1 MDLSKLQDPFPA
13 QDIEWRVGQ
22 SGKNS
27 KGIFCMVLAYITA
40 RAIQSRLDKEC
51 GPAGWKLEE
60 PRILDI
66 SGNPAFACGI
76 SIYCQ
81 VRTAEEW
88 ITKWDVSLATAANN
102 IDAAKSGWS
111 GAMKRA
117 GAQWGIGRYLY
128 YLDATF
134 AKVQEEKAK
143 GWNWAKLPEKHGG
156 GSYYWQPPRLPEWA
170 LPKDNEVSKETVAEL
185 AIAWREKFAA
195 DIAASEQRE
204 GFVRFVHSVAG
215 EFPVADHACWTLE
228 AIAKC
233 RTRIESTVDPS
244 GPDADIPFG
253 AGHTPS

>member
-22 SGKNS
+22 SGKNP

-40 RAIQSRLDKEC
+40 RAIQNRLDEVC
-51 GPAGWKLEE
+51 GPGNWQLEK
-60 PRILDI
+60 PVVLPLKTVAL
-66 SGNPAFACGI
+66 GCGI
-76 SIYCQ
+76 SILIEDQ
-81 VRTAEEW
+81 WV
-88 ITKWDVSLATAANN
+88 TKWDVAEATAAAN
-102 IDAAKSGWS
+102 IDAAKTGWS

-117 GAQWGIGRYLY
+117 GAQWGIARYLY
-128 YLDATF
+128 YLDAAF
-134 AKVQEEKAK
+134 AEVKEEKSK
-143 GWNWAKLPEKHGG
+143 GWNWAKLPEKHGAG
-156 GSYYWQPPRLPEWA
+156 VYYWLPPRLPAWA
-170 LPKDNEVSKETVAEL
+170 LPKDNTVSKETVKEL

-253 AGHTPS
+253 AGHTP